1 MVALPLPLIAFGFG
15 ILSVLSPC
23 ILPLIPLI
31 AAYSTRTSKIT
42 TLTMAIGLSISF
54 ALMGVLASIF
64 GSIFQRYKLVLQIAG
79 GLVIIFLGLCMIFE
93 LLEQKIHAIIPGRG
107 ITSTGIF
114 KNVHGTGTAGG
125 LLLGFSLGIVW
136 TPCIGPL
143 LGTILTMVAVEGD
156 IVYGA
161 FLLLIYSLGMGLP
174 LLAIAYTSHFSLKPF
189 QKYSMAIKSFSG
201 IILVL
206 VGIYFIYNSITI
218 YGF

>member
-1 MVALPLPLIAFGFG
+1 MVTLPLPLIAFGFG

-23 ILPLIPLI
+23 ILPLVPLI

-42 TLTMAIGLSISF
+42 PLTVAIGLSISF

-64 GSIFQRYKLVLQIAG
+64 GSIFQRYKLVLQIIG
-79 GLVIIFLGLCMIFE
+79 GLLIIFLGLCMIFE

-107 ITSTGIF
+107 ITNTGFSI
-114 KNVHGTGTAGG
+114 NRVHGTAGG

-136 TPCIGPL
+136 TPCIGPI

-156 IVYGA
+156 ILYGA
-161 FLLLIYSLGMGLP
+161 FLLVIYSLGLGLP
-174 LLAIAYTSHFSLKPF
+174 LLVIAYTTHFSLKPF
-189 QKYSMAIKSFSG
+189 LKYSMAIKRLSG

>member
-42 TLTMAIGLSISF
+42 PLTIVIGFSISF

-64 GSIFQRYKLVLQIAG
+64 GLIFQRYKLILQIAG

-114 KNVHGTGTAGG
+114 KNVHGTGTAG
-125 LLLGFSLGIVW
+125 
-136 TPCIGPL
+136 
-143 LGTILTMVAVEGD
+143 
-156 IVYGA
+156 
-161 FLLLIYSLGMGLP
+161 
-174 LLAIAYTSHFSLKPF
+174 
-189 QKYSMAIKSFSG
+189 
-201 IILVL
+201 
-206 VGIYFIYNSITI
+206 
-218 YGF
+218 

>member
-23 ILPLIPLI
+23 ILPLVPLI

-42 TLTMAIGLSISF
+42 PLTVAIGLSISF

-64 GSIFQRYKLVLQIAG
+64 GSIFQRYKLVLQIIG
-79 GLVIIFLGLCMIFE
+79 GLLIIFLGLCMIFE
-93 LLEQKIHAIIPGRG
+93 LLEQKIHTIIPRKGT
-107 ITSTGIF
+107 TSTGFSI
-114 KNVHGTGTAGG
+114 NRVHGTAGG

-136 TPCIGPL
+136 TPCIGPI

-156 IVYGA
+156 ILYGA
-161 FLLLIYSLGMGLP
+161 FLLVIYSLGLGLP
-174 LLAIAYTSHFSLKPF
+174 LLVIAYTTHFSLKPF
-189 QKYSMAIKSFSG
+189 LKYSIAIKRLSG
-201 IILVL
+201 VILVL

>member
-1 MVALPLPLIAFGFG
+1 MVTLPFPLIAFGFG

-23 ILPLIPLI
+23 ILPLVPLI

-42 TLTMAIGLSISF
+42 PLTVAIGLSISF

-64 GSIFQRYKLVLQIAG
+64 GSIFQRYKLVLQIIG
-79 GLVIIFLGLCMIFE
+79 GLLIIFLGLCMIFE
-93 LLEQKIHAIIPGRG
+93 LLEQKIHTIIPKKG
-107 ITSTGIF
+107 ITSTGFSI
-114 KNVHGTGTAGG
+114 NRVHGTAGG

-136 TPCIGPL
+136 TPCIGPI

-156 IVYGA
+156 ILYGA
-161 FLLLIYSLGMGLP
+161 FLLVIYSLGLGLP
-174 LLAIAYTSHFSLKPF
+174 LLVIAYTTHFSLKPF
-189 QKYSMAIKSFSG
+189 LKYSIAIKRLSG
-201 IILVL
+201 VILVL

>member
-42 TLTMAIGLSISF
+42 PLTMAIGLSISF

-64 GSIFQRYKLVLQIAG
+64 GSIFQRYKLVLQIIG
-79 GLVIIFLGLCMIFE
+79 GLLIIFLGLCMIFE

-107 ITSTGIF
+107 ITNTGFSI
-114 KNVHGTGTAGG
+114 NRVHGTAGG

-136 TPCIGPL
+136 TPCIGPI

-156 IVYGA
+156 ILYGA
-161 FLLLIYSLGMGLP
+161 FLLVIYSLGLGLP
-174 LLAIAYTSHFSLKPF
+174 LLVIAYTTHFSLKPF
-189 QKYSMAIKSFSG
+189 LKYSMAIKRLSG
-201 IILVL
+201 VILVL
-206 VGIYFIYNSITI
+206 VGIYFIYNSIII